1 MKRCPHC
8 GAPPRVVV
16 LRPLG
21 SEYAAGVVCSANCLE
36 ARSASEARARLGA
49 MERWDA
55 RAGAPAAEGEVRN
68 YITRRWQLGHR
79 LSFELLTYGGERL
92 IETWRWCVAHGN
104 CDPRVCEF
112 AGRTLRI
119 GRLRVVW
126 WPPARPPACAVAS
139 PTPPAVAW
147 SPASS
152 ATRPRFSEELD
163 RGCPGEVYRQMSSFL
178 ATPCRQ
184 KGPR

>member
-1 MKRCPHC
+1 
-8 GAPPRVVV
+8 VVV

-55 RAGAPAAEGEVRN
+55 RAGAPAAEGDVRK
-68 YITRRWQLGHR
+68 YIRRRWDLGPR

-92 IETWRWCVAHGN
+92 VETWRWCVAHGN
-104 CDPRVCEF
+104 CEFQSPHRRGGKTVCEF
-112 AGRTLRI
+112 AGRTWRF

-126 WPPARPPACAVAS
+126 WPPFQS
-139 PTPPAVAW
+139 PLQ
-147 SPASS
+147 
-152 ATRPRFSEELD
+152 RGGQRFED
-163 RGCPGEVYRQMSSFL
+163 GDPDWVYRKL
-178 ATPCRQ
+178 RQ
-184 KGPR
+184 SILEPFIKRLDPDQEA